1 MIKKNTHIIF
11 WLFTCALLVYAII
24 IVGGY
29 TRLTHSGLSIVEWKP
44 ISGIIPPIDLK
55 DWQLEFS
62 QYQQSPEYQ
71 KINIGMTLDEFKKIF
86 LIEYIHRILGRLIGI
101 VFLFPFLYFALTKK
115 ISKKEIKYFV
125 LISVLIALQGTVG
138 WIMVKSGLVD
148 QPNVSQYKLAL
159 HLIMACIILSL
170 LVWKITPGKFLKSK
184 HGCFSYILLLLQIAS
199 GAFVAGLH
207 AGLVYNTFPLMDGQ
221 LIPTG
226 LFTMKP
232 WYLNVFENITMVQFI
247 HRSLGII
254 NFVNLLAYCYKIF
267 KLEGLQKIAVIL
279 SGFIIIQLTLG
290 ILTLIYQAPLFLSLM
305 HQGVA
310 IILLITIITSLKNLK
325 E

>member
-44 ISGIIPPIDLK
+44 ISGIIPPIGLK

-71 KINIGMTLDEFKKIF
+71 KINMGMTLDEFKKIF
-86 LIEYIHRILGRLIGI
+86 LIEYVHRILGRLIGI
-101 VFLFPFLYFALTKK
+101 VFLFPFLYFAITKK
-115 ISKKEIKYFV
+115 ISKKEIKYFS
-125 LISVLIALQGTVG
+125 LISLLIALQGAVG
-138 WIMVKSGLVD
+138 WIMVKSGLID

-221 LIPTG
+221 LIPAG